1 MFVVTRRSDCNF
13 FFFCSLFITPDD
25 DFSLIRSFAFYI
37 DAFIYNADVTFSL
50 NTSGFAPDHSAIFS
64 PFFHSMNKG
73 TTRTPHSFIN
83 ALDSVSV
90 RPKIFTNAALSPNS
104 SDNPTKVG

>member
-1 MFVVTRRSDCNF
+1 M
-13 FFFCSLFITPDD
+13 
-25 DFSLIRSFAFYI
+25 AE
-37 DAFIYNADVTFSL
+37 VTFSL

-64 PFFHSMNKG
+64 PFFHNMNKG

-90 RPKIFTNAALSPNS
+90 SPMIFTNVALSANS
-104 SDNPTKVG
+104 SDKPTKVG